1 MFSAFQKAAASRNND
16 AGLQCLWF
24 FELARVLVRF
34 DHVAHI
40 MEWCAVP
47 WAARMRP
54 NETEIS
60 L

>member
-24 FELARVLVRF
+24 FELARMLVRF
-34 DHVAHI
+34 EDVSRHI
-40 MEWCAVP
+40 VNANHRIVV
-47 WAARMRP
+47 MR
-54 NETEIS
+54 